1 MASKKRKLP
10 NFEVEKQIEILKSE
24 SKMQEIFNFLTSDD
38 TNFHWNTSW
47 EDYLMRFIA
56 DHDRIYT
63 KIDIKKEFLKLTY
76 DFAKQSER
84 TMAMVILDMI
94 PYLVAAQQG
103 FSTDNYEK
111 LSQICDEVNSY
122 AVQHYEDWEEVSD
135 SLDLF
140 AEFLAAGGIKEYFE
154 IGMIL
159 LSYPTPDDLYF
170 DKEEND
176 HDEEL
181 KYLYSVGL
189 YLLYEDFK
197 TFESQ

>member
-1 MASKKRKLP
+1 MNTQNRKLS
-10 NFEVEKQIEILKSE
+10 NYEVEKQIQILKSE
-24 SKMQEIFNFLTSDD
+24 SKFQEIFNFLTSDD

-63 KIDIKKEFLKLTY
+63 KIDIKKEFLNLTY

-103 FSTDNYEK
+103 FSTDNFEK
-111 LSQICDEVNSY
+111 LSEIRDEVNSL
-122 AVQHYEDWEEVSD
+122 ALQHYEDWEEVSD

-140 AEFLAAGGIKEYFE
+140 AEFLASGGIKDYFR

-159 LSYPTPDDLYF
+159 LSYPTPDDLFF

-189 YLLYEDFK
+189 YLLYQDFK
-197 TFESQ
+197 ASES

>member
-1 MASKKRKLP
+1 MNSQNRKLS
-10 NFEVEKQIEILKSE
+10 NYEVEKQIEILKSE

-63 KIDIKKEFLKLTY
+63 KIDIKKEFLNLTY

-103 FSTDNYEK
+103 FSTDNFEK
-111 LSQICDEVNSY
+111 LSEIRDEVNSY

-140 AEFLAAGGIKEYFE
+140 AEFLANGGIKEYFE
-154 IGMIL
+154 IGMTL

-170 DKEEND
+170 DREEND

-197 TFESQ
+197 AFET

>member
-1 MASKKRKLP
+1 MNTQNRKLP
-10 NFEVEKQIEILKSE
+10 NYEVEKQIEILKSE
-24 SKMQEIFNFLTSDD
+24 SKMQEIFTFLSSDD
-38 TNFHWNTSW
+38 TNFQWNTSW

-63 KIDIKKEFLKLTY
+63 KIDIKKEFLNLTY

-84 TMAMVILDMI
+84 SIAMVILDMI